1 MKRTAAFLFL
11 FVAVLCAL
19 AQGNAAQ
26 KAKAAALFDEGKY
39 GEALPLYSQLVS
51 LVPGDHDLN
60 YRLGTCMVHGGGDK
74 DKAVGFLRFAVQ
86 GAGITPRAHYE
97 YGQALQVTYR
107 FNDAL
112 AEYAKYKA
120 AADKRMLAE
129 RPTEAVERQCRNGT
143 QLLSNLKEIEV
154 HNKVEVDR
162 TQFDRFYDLTD
173 MGGRIIAVPEELMS
187 ALDKKSGER
196 SFLFKPDKGGTIYFS
211 SYGKDGKTGRDIYS
225 TELLPNGTFAVPR
238 KLAGYINTDQDE
250 DFPYLHPDG
259 KSFYFCSKGHTSM
272 GGYDVFRSTYDR
284 GLDVFGS
291 PENLD
296 FAVNT
301 PDDDML
307 YIVDPEGKEACFASS
322 RESKQG
328 QVHVYRVSTAQQ
340 PLALVILKGQYLS
353 EIDAADRKAHIVV
366 EDAVTR
372 QQVADVRTGLDGTYV
387 LSLPRSG
394 KYKFMVEAGPGG
406 RTHVG
411 MVEAPRVDG
420 ARAYRQELV
429 LQNPGGQEKLLI
441 KNYFDEPLPDDLIAL
456 ALDEIK
462 RRAKLDMTAS
472 APVAQRSPTEEPAGD
487 VMTRAGFAGNI
498 TTTQAVQLAAD
509 DAREL
514 TASAE
519 DLKDQSEAAYTAALQ
534 AAVEAERANT
544 AAAHHI
550 RNADAATDDAVKN
563 AEMTEAARERE
574 RARTASLRAKAAMRA
589 GEDLETEALA
599 RQQQAV
605 NADRLS
611 TDLAAAVS
619 AKNDATTVQH
629 LTKLKERVDAKTGP
643 NAEVAAH
650 ERTRRAMVEKE
661 AEAGRALQAA
671 ASKRD
676 EETEVVAG
684 INRLERDREQT
695 KSKGKKEELDKQIT
709 QLNEQLAAMRTE
721 TERAFAKA
729 KSVQNETAVMRSQS
743 ALMKSLDDGAAPMT
757 GTGLTAAQRGELG
770 QRVATIEM
778 STAALPID
786 ERFEAAIA
794 EEVERQRTIAN
805 DWSAGGGTLADN
817 AASAPTAVRNVEG
830 IDQLAVQRTEAQ
842 RAALDKQTT
851 GDRAVGTVAQ
861 PVDGQENASTST
873 TASDAGVN
881 PVGQHN
887 GGSQTTGPGNTNNG
901 SAQPGGTSTT
911 DPGAAP
917 GAQQQPSGTT
927 IPSGASMA
935 EVPAPVPPDSLMPTT
950 PDPGA
955 ALVTSPDPAQQR
967 FVVENELAELEQ
979 LRAGERNKDER
990 AKLEARIAA
999 AKERLA
1005 TLSTEAERSVVE
1017 ETITM
1022 QSDTPE
1028 VVRPAV
1034 EFDRTMRD
1042 EDLISKLFTSYT
1054 ADRDRSLALTDP
1066 VERANA
1072 ANGLELMLVDSLQAE
1087 TDRQTTLL
1095 ELAPQRADELLPRI
1109 DRLRLMRSAHNAE
1122 AERYA
1127 REAELAQRNTA
1138 LSTDTEEDYAID
1150 NTAAAGT
1157 RTTFSGTEHVDSYVD
1172 PTEDRQFI
1180 LESPVEFRSNK
1191 VKEAAAMREQDI
1203 ERMVRLEEEIDS
1215 LENIL
1220 STMPQGKDFDKLRKK
1235 TDKLIDDHMIERTDM
1250 GERSGFLSDEE
1261 YKHANDSLRSVR
1273 ADVAKLGLAP
1283 DEPLVQLAKQ
1293 FEEDARTS
1301 FTQAQLLRKRADRT
1315 EDIVLR
1321 DSLFRTAFGKELE
1334 ALRGLDQAIT
1344 VNNYLLGGEHQRGQ
1358 TITYAEVERRMF
1370 GPVEPPLAENASP
1383 ATERTLTVDTGSDS
1397 LVPSPTSAVTPGAPS
1412 NGAGP
1417 GTEPTVPGPGT
1428 VQPQATSTDSTTTAG
1443 GSATTA
1449 PGLAPVSGAADGTA
1463 PRTAPVETPG
1473 VFVEHRYDVLAA
1485 EALQDAQMFEMGS
1498 LEEADRAIALRD
1510 SAATAKK
1517 RDREGIEQLAVLA
1530 QQRSDELHR
1539 KSEASSAR
1547 HDSLIAARDAAARQA
1562 EFDARLKQFYY
1573 LSPEE
1578 QAMILQSDDHSRYF
1592 ETRSQAIAEREQA
1605 SEARTDAASSRELA
1619 RSLIDQAQSIM
1630 TNATG
1635 AQGADQQQMAQAAA
1649 LNDRAVRLTDR
1660 ADSLSAVAA
1669 RLDGAADLNEN
1680 QAATQLQALTA
1691 EKSTAIMALEQ
1702 RARRTEPML
1711 AEARSA
1717 ATVEPVAQSK
1727 PVVAPG
1733 NIASQ
1738 QPTSPVEV
1746 PPTTRNEDPT
1756 PVQGSTAPEPAI
1768 AGGATGLLPPL
1779 EADVFTLLPGTGER
1793 RNIVMDGP
1801 LPAGLVYKVQIG
1813 AFKYPIS
1820 DELFSDMTPIS
1831 GETLGNG
1838 MVRYMAGM
1846 FTQYANADAAKQQ
1859 VRDRGY
1865 RDAFVV
1871 AYMDGKR
1878 ISLSEAR
1885 TVGGQQARP
1894 ALAQVPAGAR
1904 PEARPVAPAQ
1914 QPAIIQAPVNT
1925 ATVAQP
1931 VPSPDVLA
1939 KYAPTAE
1946 AVLGSFN
1953 PTPEA
1958 AAYYNVP
1965 GAAPAKQVET
1975 IKGLFFTVQVG
1986 VYSKPVPLDKLFNI
2000 TPLNSELTE
2009 TAKVRYTTGIYL
2021 DSERA
2026 RVRKDVAIG
2035 NGVKD
2040 AFVTAYLNGKRI
2052 PMTDARALL
2061 ARFGN
2066 SVLADPALATP

>member
-1 MKRTAAFLFL
+1 MKRIAAFLFL
-11 FVAVLCAL
+11 CAVVLGSI
-19 AQGNAAQ
+19 AQGDAAQ
-26 KAKAAALFDEGKY
+26 KAKAAALFDEGRY
-39 GEALPLYSQLVS
+39 SEALPLYSQLVS
-51 LVPGDHDLN
+51 LTPSDHDLN

-86 GAGITPRAHYE
+86 GTGITPRAHYE

-120 AADKRMLAE
+120 TADKRMLAE
-129 RPTEAVERQCRNGT
+129 RPTEAVEKQCRNGT

-173 MGGRIIAVPEELMS
+173 MGGRIIAVPEDLMS

-340 PLALVILKGQYLS
+340 PLSLVILKGQYLS
-353 EIDAADRKAHIVV
+353 EIDAGDRKAHIVV

-420 ARAYRQELV
+420 ARAYRQELI

-441 KNYFDEPLPDDLIAL
+441 KNYFDQALPDDLIAL

-462 RRAKLDMTAS
+462 RRAKLDMTAT
-472 APVAQRSPTEEPAGD
+472 APVAQQPAQEEPVGD

-498 TTTQAVQLAAD
+498 STTQAVQLAAE

-514 TASAE
+514 TASAQ

-534 AAVEAERANT
+534 AAAEAERANS
-544 AAAHHI
+544 AATQHI
-550 RNADAATDDAVKN
+550 RNADAATDEAVKN
-563 AEMTEAARERE
+563 TEMTGAARERE
-574 RARTASLRAKAAMRA
+574 RARTAGLRAKAAMRA
-589 GEDLETEALA
+589 GEDLEAEALA
-599 RQQQAV
+599 QQQQAV
-605 NADRLS
+605 NAERLS
-611 TDLAAAVS
+611 TDLAAAVN

-661 AEAGRALQAA
+661 AEASRALQAA

-676 EETEVVAG
+676 EETDVVAN
-684 INRLERDREQT
+684 INRLEREREQT
-695 KSKGKKEELDKQIT
+695 NSKGKKEEFDKQIT
-709 QLNEQLAAMRTE
+709 QLNDQLAAMRTE

-729 KSVQNETAVMRSQS
+729 KGVQNETSVMRSQS
-743 ALMKSLDDGAAPMT
+743 ALMKTLDDGAAPMT
-757 GTGLTAAQRGELG
+757 GTQLTVAQRGELG

-794 EEVERQRTIAN
+794 EEVERQRAVAN
-805 DWSAGGGTLADN
+805 DWSTGGAAVADN
-817 AASAPTAVRNVEG
+817 ASTAPTAVRNVEG
-830 IDQLAVQRTEAQ
+830 IDRLATQRTEAQ
-842 RAALDKQTT
+842 RADLDKQTT
-851 GDRAVGTVAQ
+851 GDRAVGTVTQ
-861 PVDGQENASTST
+861 PAGSQENAGSATTT
-873 TASDAGVN
+873 TANGANTSGGQDAGSRTADN
-881 PVGQHN
+881 AATGSDGAQQGNTGSTNTAITN
-887 GGSQTTGPGNTNNG
+887 GSQAQTTGAAVTDG
-901 SAQPGGTSTT
+901 STAAQ
-911 DPGAAP
+911 AP
-917 GAQQQPSGTT
+917 VQ
-927 IPSGASMA
+927 
-935 EVPAPVPPDSLMPTT
+935 VPPDSLMPST

-955 ALVTSPDPAQQR
+955 TLVTSPDPAQQR
-967 FVVENELAELEQ
+967 FVIENELAELEQ
-979 LRAGERNKDER
+979 LRASERNKDER
-990 AKLEARIAA
+990 AKLEARIAE

-1005 TLSTEAERSVVE
+1005 TLSAEAERMEVE
-1017 ETITM
+1017 ETVTM
-1022 QSDTPE
+1022 GTDTPE
-1028 VVRPAV
+1028 VARPAV
-1034 EFDRTMRD
+1034 EFDRAMRD
-1042 EDLISKLFTSYT
+1042 EDLIGKLFTSYSG
-1054 ADRDRSLALTDP
+1054 DRDRALKLTDP

-1095 ELAPQRADELLPRI
+1095 ELAPQRADEILPRVE
-1109 DRLRLMRSAHNAE
+1109 RLRLMRSAHNAE

-1127 REAELAQRNTA
+1127 REAELAQRNAA
-1138 LSTDTEEDYAID
+1138 LAANPEEDYAID
-1150 NTAAAGT
+1150 NASTTST
-1157 RTTFSGTEHVDSYVD
+1157 RATFSGTEHVDSYVD

-1180 LESPVEFRSNK
+1180 LESPVEFRSDK
-1191 VKEAAAMREQDI
+1191 VKNAASMREQDI
-1203 ERMVRLEEEIDS
+1203 ERMVRLEDEIDS
-1215 LENIL
+1215 LENML
-1220 STMPQGKDFDKLRKK
+1220 GTMPQGKDYDKLRKK
-1235 TDKLIDDHMIERTDM
+1235 TDKLIDDHMIERTEM

-1261 YKHANDSLRSVR
+1261 YKHSNDSLKEVR
-1273 ADVAKLGLAP
+1273 AEVAKLGLAP

-1293 FEEDARTS
+1293 FEEDARTN

-1344 VNNYLLGGEHQRGQ
+1344 VNNYLVGGEHERGQ
-1358 TITYAEVERRMF
+1358 TLTYAEVEHRMF
-1370 GPVEPPLAENASP
+1370 GPDEVPVAENATP
-1383 ATERTLTVDTGSDS
+1383 AGVRTGTVDVGIDT
-1397 LVPSPTSAVTPGAPS
+1397 TSAPTTNAVEPRNAGSNAASEAEVADAGPDAVSPVTTTTGTATTSDPVGTDTAGGAP
-1412 NGAGP
+1412 P
-1417 GTEPTVPGPGT
+1417 PIGTQGT
-1428 VQPQATSTDSTTTAG
+1428 VQT
-1443 GSATTA
+1443 
-1449 PGLAPVSGAADGTA
+1449 GAQVDN
-1463 PRTAPVETPG
+1463 PG
-1473 VFVEHRYDVLAA
+1473 VFVEHKYDELAT
-1485 EALQDAQMFEMGS
+1485 EALQDAQLFERKS
-1498 LEEADRAIALRD
+1498 LTEADRAMALRD
-1510 SAATAKK
+1510 SASTAKK
-1517 RDREGIEQLAVLA
+1517 RDRDGIEKLAVLA
-1530 QQRSDELHR
+1530 QQRSDELHQ
-1539 KSEASSAR
+1539 KSLASSAR
-1547 HDSLIAARDAAARQA
+1547 YDSLIAARDAAARQA

-1578 QAMILQSDDHSRYF
+1578 QAMIMQSGDHSRYF
-1592 ETRSQAIAEREQA
+1592 EARSQAIAQREQA
-1605 SEARTDAASSRELA
+1605 SEARTDAASTRELA
-1619 RSLIDQAQSIM
+1619 RSLVDQAQGIM
-1630 TNATG
+1630 ANATG
-1635 AQGADQQQMAQAAA
+1635 AQGADQQQMAQASA
-1649 LNDRAVRLTDR
+1649 LNERAVQLTGR
-1660 ADSLSAVAA
+1660 ADSLSVVAA
-1669 RLDGAADLNEN
+1669 RLEGAAELNES
-1680 QAATQLQALTA
+1680 QAGTQLQALTA
-1691 EKSTAIMALEQ
+1691 EKSTDIMALEQ

-1717 ATVEPVAQSK
+1717 APVEPGQATSPAIV
-1727 PVVAPG
+1727 PVNNAVQP
-1733 NIASQ
+1733 Q
-1738 QPTSPVEV
+1738 QSPVEAPPTAGPVV
-1746 PPTTRNEDPT
+1746 PPATTTTNV
-1756 PVQGSTAPEPAI
+1756 PVPDASGSPA
-1768 AGGATGLLPPL
+1768 LLPPL
-1779 EADVFTLLPGTGER
+1779 EADVFTLLPATGQP

-1801 LPAGLVYKVQIG
+1801 MPAGLVYKVQIG

-1846 FTQYANADAAKQQ
+1846 FTQYTNADAAKQQ

-1885 TVGGQQARP
+1885 TVGGQQGQP
-1894 ALAQVPAGAR
+1894 VVAQVPVGAGID
-1904 PEARPVAPAQ
+1904 ARPVAQAQ
-1914 QPAIIQAPVNT
+1914 QPTVIQAPANT
-1925 ATVAQP
+1925 GTVAQP
-1931 VPSPDVLA
+1931 VPAADVLA

-1946 AVLGSFN
+1946 AVLDGFK
-1953 PTPEA
+1953 PAPEA

-2026 RVRKDVAIG
+2026 RVRKDAAIG

-2040 AFVTAYLNGKRI
+2040 AFVTAYLNGRRI

>member
-1 MKRTAAFLFL
+1 MKRVAAFLCL
-11 FVAVLCAL
+11 FVMVLCAM
-19 AQGNAAQ
+19 AQGDAAQ

-51 LVPGDHDLN
+51 LTPSDPDLN

-97 YGQALQVTYR
+97 LGQALQVTYR

-120 AADKRMLAE
+120 TADKRLLTVL
-129 RPTEAVERQCRNGT
+129 PTEAVEKQCRNGT

-173 MGGRIIAVPEELMS
+173 MGGRIIAVPEDLMS
-187 ALDKKSGER
+187 ALDKKSGQR

-259 KSFYFCSKGHTSM
+259 KTFYFCSKGHTSM

-328 QVHVYRVSTAQQ
+328 QVHVYRVSTTQQ

-353 EIDAADRKAHIVV
+353 EIDAGDRKAHIVV

-372 QQVADVRTGLDGTYV
+372 QQVADVRTGLDGTYT

-394 KYKFMVEAGPGG
+394 KYKFMVQAGPGG

-420 ARAYRQELV
+420 ARAYRQELI
-429 LQNPGGQEKLLI
+429 LQNPGGQEKLMI

-462 RRAKLDMTAS
+462 RRAKLDKTET
-472 APVAQRSPTEEPAGD
+472 APVAQQPVPEEPTGD

-498 TTTQAVQLAAD
+498 TTTQALQLAAE

-514 TASAE
+514 TASAQ

-534 AAVEAERANT
+534 AAAEAERANT
-544 AAAHHI
+544 AAAQHI
-550 RNADAATDDAVKN
+550 RNADAATDDAAKN
-563 AEMTEAARERE
+563 TEMTQAALERE

-589 GEDLETEALA
+589 GEDLEAEALG

-605 NADRLS
+605 NAERLS
-611 TDLAAAVS
+611 TDLAAAVN

-629 LTKLKERVDAKTGP
+629 LTKLKERVDVKTGP

-650 ERTRRAMVEKE
+650 ERTRRAMADKE
-661 AEAGRALQAA
+661 AEASRALQAA

-676 EETEVVAG
+676 EETDVVAS
-684 INRLERDREQT
+684 INRLEREREQT
-695 KSKGKKEELDKQIT
+695 KSKGKKDELTQQIT
-709 QLNEQLAAMRTE
+709 QLNDQLAAMRTE

-729 KSVQNETAVMRSQS
+729 RGVQNETSVMRSQAS
-743 ALMKSLDDGAAPMT
+743 LMKSLDDGAAPMT
-757 GTGLTAAQRGELG
+757 GTELTAAQRGELG

-778 STAALPID
+778 STATLPID

-794 EEVERQRTIAN
+794 EEVERQRAVAN
-805 DWSAGGGTLADN
+805 DWSAGGAAVADN
-817 AASAPTAVRNVEG
+817 ASTAPTAVRNVEG
-830 IDQLAVQRTEAQ
+830 IDRMATQRTEAQ
-842 RAALDKQTT
+842 RADLDKQTT
-851 GDRAVGTVAQ
+851 GDRALGTVIQ
-861 PVDGQENASTST
+861 PAGGQENASTPT
-873 TASDAGVN
+873 TGSNTGVN
-881 PVGQHN
+881 TTGQQN
-887 GGSQTTGPGNTNNG
+887 GGTQTTGGTGTDNA
-901 SAQPGGTSTT
+901 SAQPVNAGTTSFGN
-911 DPGAAP
+911 DAGS
-917 GAQQQPSGTT
+917 QQPATGTT
-927 IPSGASMA
+927 TTGVANAA
-935 EVPAPVPPDSLMPTT
+935 EVPVQVPPDSLMPAT

-955 ALVTSPDPAQQR
+955 TLVTSPDSAQQR
-967 FVVENELAELEQ
+967 FVIENELAELEQ
-979 LRAGERNKDER
+979 LRASERNKDER
-990 AKLEARIAA
+990 VKLEARIAEA
-999 AKERLA
+999 RQRLA
-1005 TLSTEAERSVVE
+1005 TLSAEAERQEVE
-1017 ETITM
+1017 ETITLGT
-1022 QSDTPE
+1022 DTPE
-1028 VVRPAV
+1028 VARPAV

-1042 EDLISKLFTSYT
+1042 EDLIGRLYATYSG
-1054 ADRDRSLALTDP
+1054 DRDRALKLTDP

-1095 ELAPQRADELLPRI
+1095 EMAPQRADEILPRVE
-1109 DRLRLMRSAHNAE
+1109 RLRLMRSAHNAE
-1122 AERYA
+1122 AERYT
-1127 REAELAQRNTA
+1127 REAETAQRSAA
-1138 LSTDTEEDYAID
+1138 LAVGPDEDYAID
-1150 NTAAAGT
+1150 NAAAESA

-1180 LESPVEFRSNK
+1180 LESPVDFRSNK
-1191 VKEAAAMREQDI
+1191 VKDAAALREQDI
-1203 ERMVRLEEEIDS
+1203 ERMVRLEDEIDS
-1215 LENIL
+1215 LENML
-1220 STMPQGKDFDKLRKK
+1220 GTMPQGKDYDKLRKK
-1235 TDKLIDDHMIERTDM
+1235 TDKLIDDHMIERTEM
-1250 GERSGFLSDEE
+1250 GARSAFLASAE
-1261 YKHANDSLRSVR
+1261 YQHANDSLKDVRS
-1273 ADVAKLGLAP
+1273 DVAKLGFAP

-1293 FEEDARTS
+1293 FEEDARTN

-1344 VNNYLLGGEHQRGQ
+1344 VNSYLLGGEHERGR
-1358 TITYAEVERRMF
+1358 TMTYAEVERKLF
-1370 GPVEPPLAENASP
+1370 GPEEPLVSGNTAPSEAGTEATDPAAGNSAASATGTEQDGAASAANEPLGTQVEQANNETDQPVTNNATGSG
-1383 ATERTLTVDTGSDS
+1383 ATEHGLTQ
-1397 LVPSPTSAVTPGAPS
+1397 
-1412 NGAGP
+1412 AG
-1417 GTEPTVPGPGT
+1417 
-1428 VQPQATSTDSTTTAG
+1428 VQP
-1443 GSATTA
+1443 
-1449 PGLAPVSGAADGTA
+1449 PSGARAA
-1463 PRTAPVETPG
+1463 EQG
-1473 VFVEHRYDVLAA
+1473 VFVEHKYDVLAA
-1485 EALQDAQMFEMGS
+1485 EALQDAQLFEKNS
-1498 LEEADRAIALRD
+1498 LAEADRAMALRD

-1517 RDREGIEQLAVLA
+1517 RDREGIEKMAVLA
-1530 QQRSDELHR
+1530 QERSDELHR
-1539 KSEASSAR
+1539 KSVAYSAR
-1547 HDSLIAARDAAARQA
+1547 HDSLIAVRDAAARQA
-1562 EFDARLKQFYY
+1562 EFEARLKEFYY

-1578 QAMILQSDDHSRYF
+1578 HAMVMQNGDHSRYF
-1592 ETRSQAIAEREQA
+1592 EARSQAIGQREQA
-1605 SEARTDAASSRELA
+1605 SEARTDAASTRELA
-1619 RSLIDQAQSIM
+1619 RSLIDQAQGIM

-1635 AQGADQQQMAQAAA
+1635 AQGADQQQMQQAAA
-1649 LNDRAVRLTDR
+1649 LNDRAVQLTGR
-1660 ADSLSAVAA
+1660 ADSLAAVAA
-1669 RLDGAADLNEN
+1669 RLDGAAELNES
-1680 QAATQLQALTA
+1680 QASTQLQALTA
-1691 EKSTAIMALEQ
+1691 EKSTGIMALEQ

-1717 ATVEPVAQSK
+1717 APVEPASTPASV
-1727 PVVAPG
+1727 PVNNTV
-1733 NIASQ
+1733 Q
-1738 QPTSPVEV
+1738 QRPAPVEV
-1746 PPTTRNEDPT
+1746 RSVTGSGTLPPAASMADPAPPTSS
-1756 PVQGSTAPEPAI
+1756 GAPA
-1768 AGGATGLLPPL
+1768 LLPPL
-1779 EADVFTLLPGTGER
+1779 EADVFTLLPATGQPR
-1793 RNIVMDGP
+1793 TIVMDGP

-1820 DELFSDMTPIS
+1820 DELFSDMTPVS
-1831 GETLGNG
+1831 GETLDNG

-1846 FTQYANADAAKQQ
+1846 FTQFTSADAAKQQ

-1885 TVGGQQARP
+1885 TVGGQQGQP
-1894 ALAQVPAGAR
+1894 VVAQVPVGAR
-1904 PEARPVAPAQ
+1904 IDAQPVTQPQ
-1914 QPAIIQAPVNT
+1914 QPTLIQAPPGT
-1925 ATVAQP
+1925 GTVAQP
-1931 VPSPDVLA
+1931 APTADVLA
-1939 KYAPTAE
+1939 RYAPTAE
-1946 AVLGSFN
+1946 AVLEAFR
-1953 PTPEA
+1953 PAPEA

-2026 RVRKDVAIG
+2026 RMRKDAAVG

>member
-1 MKRTAAFLFL
+1 MKRIAAFLFL
-11 FVAVLCAL
+11 CAVVLGSI
-19 AQGNAAQ
+19 AQGDAAQ
-26 KAKAAALFDEGKY
+26 KAKAAVLFDEGKY
-39 GEALPLYSQLVS
+39 SEALPLYSQLVS
-51 LVPGDHDLN
+51 LTPSDHDLN

-86 GAGITPRAHYE
+86 GTGITPRAHYE
-97 YGQALQVTYR
+97 YGRALQVTYR

-353 EIDAADRKAHIVV
+353 EIDAGDRKAHIVV

-411 MVEAPRVDG
+411 MVEAPRIDG
-420 ARAYRQELV
+420 ARAYRQELI

-462 RRAKLDMTAS
+462 RRAKLDMTAT
-472 APVAQRSPTEEPAGD
+472 APVAQAPVEEEPVGD

-514 TASAE
+514 TASAK

-544 AAAHHI
+544 AAAQHI
-550 RNADAATDDAVKN
+550 RNADATTDDAVKST
-563 AEMTEAARERE
+563 EMTEAARERE
-574 RARTASLRAKAAMRA
+574 RARTAGLRAKAAMRA
-589 GEDLETEALA
+589 GEDLEAEALA

-605 NADRLS
+605 NAERLS
-611 TDLAAAVS
+611 TDLAAAVN
-619 AKNDATTVQH
+619 ANNDASTVQH
-629 LTKLKERVDAKTGP
+629 LTKLKERVDVKTGP

-661 AEAGRALQAA
+661 GEASRALQAA

-676 EETEVVAG
+676 EETDVVAS
-684 INRLERDREQT
+684 INRLERERDQT

-709 QLNEQLAAMRTE
+709 QLKDQLAAMRTE

-729 KSVQNETAVMRSQS
+729 KGVQNETSVMRSQAS
-743 ALMKSLDDGAAPMT
+743 LMKLLDEGAAPMT
-757 GTGLTAAQRGELG
+757 GTELTAVQRSELG

-794 EEVERQRTIAN
+794 EEVERQRAVAN
-805 DWSAGGGTLADN
+805 DWSAGGGNLADN
-817 AASAPTAVRNVEG
+817 PGNAPTAVRNVEG

-861 PVDGQENASTST
+861 PVGGQENASTATTGADAGAST
-873 TASDAGVN
+873 TGQENGGTQTTDAGN
-881 PVGQHN
+881 TIS
-887 GGSQTTGPGNTNNG
+887 GSG
-901 SAQPGGTSTT
+901 QPGGTSNTGS
-911 DPGAAP
+911 DAAAD
-917 GAQQQPSGTT
+917 AQQQPSGTT
-927 IPSGASMA
+927 VTGGTGTA
-935 EVPAPVPPDSLMPTT
+935 EVPAQVPPDSLMPST

-955 ALVTSPDPAQQR
+955 TLVTSPDPAQQR
-967 FVVENELAELEQ
+967 FVIENELAELEQ

-990 AKLEARIAA
+990 AKLEARIADA
-999 AKERLA
+999 ERRLA
-1005 TLSTEAERSVVE
+1005 TLSAEAEQTVVE
-1017 ETITM
+1017 QTITM

-1028 VVRPAV
+1028 VARPAT

-1042 EDLISKLFTSYT
+1042 EDLISKLFTSY
-1054 ADRDRSLALTDP
+1054 ADDRDRSLKLSDP

-1072 ANGLELMLVDSLQAE
+1072 AYGLELMLVDSLQAE

-1095 ELAPQRADELLPRI
+1095 ELAPQRADEILPRVE
-1109 DRLRLMRSAHNAE
+1109 RLRLMRTAHNAE

-1127 REAELAQRNTA
+1127 REAELAQRSAA
-1138 LSTDTEEDYAID
+1138 LAANPEEDYAID
-1150 NTAAAGT
+1150 NTASTST
-1157 RTTFSGTEHVDSYVD
+1157 RGTFSGTEHVDSYVD

-1191 VKEAAAMREQDI
+1191 VKDAAAMREQDI

-1220 STMPQGKDFDKLRKK
+1220 GTMPQGKDFDKLRKK
-1235 TDKLIDDHMIERTDM
+1235 TDKLIDDHMIERTEM
-1250 GERSGFLSDEE
+1250 GERSAFLSDEE
-1261 YKHANDSLRSVR
+1261 YKHANDSLKEVRS
-1273 ADVAKLGLAP
+1273 DVAKLGLAP

-1293 FEEDARTS
+1293 FEEDARTN

-1370 GPVEPPLAENASP
+1370 GPDEPALADNTAL
-1383 ATERTLTVDTGSDS
+1383 ATERTQTVDIVSDS
-1397 LVPSPTSAVTPGAPS
+1397 LVPSPTGAVDPGAPT

-1417 GTEPTVPGPGT
+1417 GTKPTVPGTST
-1428 VQPQATSTDSTTTAG
+1428 VQPQATSTESTDPAGVSITTTPG
-1443 GSATTA
+1443 VA
-1449 PGLAPVSGAADGTA
+1449 PLTGAADGTA
-1463 PRTAPVETPG
+1463 QRTAPVETPG

-1485 EALQDAQMFEMGS
+1485 EALQDAQLFEKSS
-1498 LEEADRAIALRD
+1498 LAEADRAMALRD

-1517 RDREGIEQLAVLA
+1517 RDRESIEKLAVLA

-1539 KSEASSAR
+1539 MSQVSSAR
-1547 HDSLIAARDAAARQA
+1547 YDSLLAARDLAARQA

-1578 QAMILQSDDHSRYF
+1578 QAMITQSDDHSRYF
-1592 ETRSQAIAEREQA
+1592 ETRSQAIAQREKA
-1605 SEARTDAASSRELA
+1605 SEARTGAASSRELA
-1619 RSLIDQAQSIM
+1619 RSLIDQAQGIM

-1635 AQGADQQQMAQAAA
+1635 AQGADQQQMAQAAS
-1649 LNDRAVRLTDR
+1649 LNDRAVQLTDR
-1660 ADSLSAVAA
+1660 ADSLAAVAA

-1680 QAATQLQALTA
+1680 QAATQLQGLSA

-1717 ATVEPVAQSK
+1717 ATVEPNTPNDPAVTPGNTVAQ
-1727 PVVAPG
+1727 
-1733 NIASQ
+1733 
-1738 QPTSPVEV
+1738 QPATSLDV
-1746 PPTTRNEDPT
+1746 PIGIETRQPAE
-1756 PVQGSTAPEPAI
+1756 GSTPLLPATGT
-1768 AGGATGLLPPL
+1768 GGAGLLPPL
-1779 EADVFTLLPGTGER
+1779 EADVFTLLPATGQS

-1878 ISLSEAR
+1878 ISLAEAR
-1885 TVGGQQARP
+1885 TVGGQQGPP
-1894 ALAQVPAGAR
+1894 AVAQVPSGAR
-1904 PEARPVAPAQ
+1904 AEEQAIARPP
-1914 QPAIIQAPVNT
+1914 QPVLIQPPVT
-1925 ATVAQP
+1925 TSTVAQP
-1931 VPSPDVLA
+1931 APSADVLA
-1939 KYAPTAE
+1939 RYAPTAE
-1946 AVLGSFN
+1946 AVLEAFK

-1986 VYSKPVPLDKLFNI
+1986 VYSKPVALDKLFNI

-2026 RVRKDVAIG
+2026 RVRKDAAIG

-2066 SVLADPALATP
+2066 SVLADTSLATP

>member
-11 FVAVLCAL
+11 FVAAFCAL
-19 AQGNAAQ
+19 AQGDVAQ

-39 GEALPLYSQLVS
+39 SEALPLYSQLVS
-51 LVPGDHDLN
+51 LTPSDHDLN

-97 YGQALQVTYR
+97 LGQALQVTYR

-120 AADKRMLAE
+120 TADKRTLAE
-129 RPTEAVERQCRNGT
+129 RPTDAVERQCRNGT

-353 EIDAADRKAHIVV
+353 EIDAGDRKAHIVV

-420 ARAYRQELV
+420 ARAYRQELI

-441 KNYFDEPLPDDLIAL
+441 KNYFEEPLPDDLIAL

-462 RRAKLDMTAS
+462 RRAKLDMTTT
-472 APVAQRSPTEEPAGD
+472 APVAQQPPAEEPIGD

-498 TTTQAVQLAAD
+498 TTTQALQMAAD

-514 TASAE
+514 TASAQ

-534 AAVEAERANT
+534 AAAEAERANT
-544 AAAHHI
+544 AAAQHI
-550 RNADAATDDAVKN
+550 RNADAATGDAVKN
-563 AEMTEAARERE
+563 TEMTEAARERE
-574 RARTASLRAKAAMRA
+574 RARTAGLRAKAAMRA
-589 GEDLETEALA
+589 GEDLEAEALA

-605 NADRLS
+605 NAERLS
-611 TDLAAAVS
+611 TDLAAAVN

-629 LTKLKERVDAKTGP
+629 LTKLKERVDVKTGP

-661 AEAGRALQAA
+661 GEASRALQAA
-671 ASKRD
+671 AAKRD

-684 INRLERDREQT
+684 INRLEREREQT

-709 QLNEQLAAMRTE
+709 QLKAQLAAMRTE

-729 KSVQNETAVMRSQS
+729 KSVQNETAVMRSQTS
-743 ALMKSLDDGAAPMT
+743 LMKSLDDGAAPMT
-757 GTGLTAAQRGELG
+757 GTELTAVQRGELG

-794 EEVERQRTIAN
+794 EEVERQRAIAN
-805 DWSAGGGTLADN
+805 DWSAGGAAVADN
-817 AASAPTAVRNVEG
+817 TNTGPTVVRNMDG
-830 IDQLAVQRTEAQ
+830 IDRLATQRTEAQ
-842 RAALDKQTT
+842 RADLDKQTT
-851 GDRAVGTVAQ
+851 GDRAVGSVTQPSGGEENTGTSSTNTDAANTVGTQNAVPQVADNANNGANGEQ
-861 PVDGQENASTST
+861 PATGSTST
-873 TASDAGVN
+873 SGSQRPGADTASMDA
-881 PVGQHN
+881 
-887 GGSQTTGPGNTNNG
+887 TAT
-901 SAQPGGTSTT
+901 AQ
-911 DPGAAP
+911 
-917 GAQQQPSGTT
+917 
-927 IPSGASMA
+927 
-935 EVPAPVPPDSLMPTT
+935 VPAQVPPDSLMPST

-955 ALVTSPDPAQQR
+955 TLVTSPDPAQQR

-990 AKLEARIAA
+990 AKLEARIAEA
-999 AKERLA
+999 EQRLA
-1005 TLSTEAERSVVE
+1005 TLSAEAERAGVE

-1022 QSDTPE
+1022 QTDTPE
-1028 VVRPAV
+1028 VARPAV
-1034 EFDRTMRD
+1034 EFDRTTRD
-1042 EDLISKLFTSYT
+1042 EDLIGKLFTSYA
-1054 ADRDRSLALTDP
+1054 ADRDRSLKLSDP

-1095 ELAPQRADELLPRI
+1095 EIAPQRADELLPRI
-1109 DRLRLMRSAHNAE
+1109 ERLRLMRSAHNAE

-1127 REAELAQRNTA
+1127 REAELAQRNAA
-1138 LSTDTEEDYAID
+1138 LPTDIGDDYAID
-1150 NTAAAGT
+1150 NTAVTGT
-1157 RTTFSGTEHVDSYVD
+1157 RATFSGTEHVDSYVD

-1180 LESPVEFRSNK
+1180 LESPVEFRSSK
-1191 VKEAAAMREQDI
+1191 VKDAAAMREQDI

-1215 LENIL
+1215 LENVL
-1220 STMPQGKDFDKLRKK
+1220 GTMPQGKDFDKLRKK
-1235 TDKLIDDHMIERTDM
+1235 TDKLIDDHMIERTEM

-1261 YKHANDSLRSVR
+1261 YKHASDSLKGVR

-1293 FEEDARTS
+1293 FEEDARTN

-1334 ALRGLDQAIT
+1334 ALRGMDQAIT
-1344 VNNYLLGGEHQRGQ
+1344 VNNYLLGGEHERGQ
-1358 TITYAEVERRMF
+1358 TLTYAEVERRMF
-1370 GPVEPPLAENASP
+1370 GPDEPVLADNVAPAKNRTQLADADADSLNAPIAGAAEPVNPVISTASGTKP
-1383 ATERTLTVDTGSDS
+1383 AQPVSDAVAPAATVIDKATASDGAALTTTGDVPPSDS
-1397 LVPSPTSAVTPGAPS
+1397 ARGTSQRGAP
-1412 NGAGP
+1412 
-1417 GTEPTVPGPGT
+1417 
-1428 VQPQATSTDSTTTAG
+1428 
-1443 GSATTA
+1443 
-1449 PGLAPVSGAADGTA
+1449 ADNQ
-1463 PRTAPVETPG
+1463 G
-1473 VFVEHRYDVLAA
+1473 VFVEHKYDVLAA
-1485 EALQDAQMFEMGS
+1485 EALQDAQLFEKSS
-1498 LEEADRAIALRD
+1498 LAEADRAMALRD

-1517 RDREGIEQLAVLA
+1517 RDRESIEKLAVLA

-1539 KSEASSAR
+1539 MSEASSAR
-1547 HDSLIAARDAAARQA
+1547 YDSLLAARDAAARQA

-1578 QAMILQSDDHSRYF
+1578 QAMITQSEDHSRYF
-1592 ETRSQAIAEREQA
+1592 ETRSQAIAQREEA
-1605 SEARTDAASSRELA
+1605 SEARTDAAGSRELA
-1619 RSLIDQAQSIM
+1619 RSLIDQAQGIM

-1649 LNDRAVRLTDR
+1649 LNDRAVQLTNR
-1660 ADSLSAVAA
+1660 ADSLAAVAA

-1680 QAATQLQALTA
+1680 QAATQLQGLSA

-1717 ATVEPVAQSK
+1717 ATVEPV
-1727 PVVAPG
+1727 VPG
-1733 NIASQ
+1733 NAVVLTGSTASDRSSSIVEV
-1738 QPTSPVEV
+1738 PSTIGNEARSPVEGA
-1746 PPTTRNEDPT
+1746 R
-1756 PVQGSTAPEPAI
+1756 EPSAALNVG
-1768 AGGATGLLPPL
+1768 AGGLLPPL
-1779 EADVFTLLPGTGER
+1779 EADVFTLLPGTGQP

-1846 FTQYANADAAKQQ
+1846 FTQYANADGAKQQ

-1871 AYMDGKR
+1871 AYLDGKR

-1885 TVGGQQARP
+1885 TLGGQQGQP
-1894 ALAQVPAGAR
+1894 AVSQVPAGVRTDAQ
-1904 PEARPVAPAQ
+1904 PVAQVQ
-1914 QPAIIQAPVNT
+1914 QPVVIQAPVNT
-1925 ATVAQP
+1925 GTVVQP
-1931 VPSPDVLA
+1931 TPSADVLA

-1946 AVLGSFN
+1946 AVLGSFK
-1953 PTPEA
+1953 PAPEA

-2000 TPLNSELTE
+2000 TPLNSEFTE

-2021 DSERA
+2021 DSEKA
-2026 RVRKDVAIG
+2026 RVRKDAAVG

-2066 SVLADPALATP
+2066 AVLADPALATP

>member
-1 MKRTAAFLFL
+1 MKRAAAFLLL
-11 FVAVLCAL
+11 FVMAFCAM
-19 AQGNAAQ
+19 AQGDAAQ
-26 KAKAAALFDEGKY
+26 KAKAAALFDGGKY
-39 GEALPLYSQLVS
+39 SEALPLYSQLVS
-51 LVPGDHDLN
+51 LTPSDHDLN

-120 AADKRMLAE
+120 TADKRMLAE
-129 RPTEAVERQCRNGT
+129 RPTEAVEKQCRNGT

-353 EIDAADRKAHIVV
+353 EIDAGDRKAHIVV

-420 ARAYRQELV
+420 ARAYRQELI

-462 RRAKLDMTAS
+462 RRAKLDMTAT
-472 APVAQRSPTEEPAGD
+472 APVAQAPVEDEPVGD

-498 TTTQAVQLAAD
+498 TTTQAVQLAAE

-514 TASAE
+514 TASAQ
-519 DLKDQSEAAYTAALQ
+519 DLKDQSEAAYTAALRS
-534 AAVEAERANT
+534 AAEAERANT
-544 AAAHHI
+544 AAAQHI

-563 AEMTEAARERE
+563 TEMTEAARERE
-574 RARTASLRAKAAMRA
+574 RARTAGLRAKAAMRA
-589 GEDLETEALA
+589 GEDLEAEALA

-605 NADRLS
+605 NAERLS
-611 TDLAAAVS
+611 TDLAAAVN

-629 LTKLKERVDAKTGP
+629 LTKLKERVDVKTGP

-661 AEAGRALQAA
+661 AEASRALQAA
-671 ASKRD
+671 ATKRD
-676 EETEVVAG
+676 EETDVVAS
-684 INRLERDREQT
+684 INRLERERDQT
-695 KSKGKKEELDKQIT
+695 KSKGKKDEITQQIT
-709 QLNEQLAAMRTE
+709 QLNDQLAAMRTE

-729 KSVQNETAVMRSQS
+729 KGAQNETAVMRSQS

-757 GTGLTAAQRGELG
+757 GTEMTAAQRGELG

-794 EEVERQRTIAN
+794 EEVERQRAVAN
-805 DWSAGGGTLADN
+805 DWSTGGASVADN
-817 AASAPTAVRNVEG
+817 GSAAPTAVRNVDG
-830 IDQLAVQRTEAQ
+830 IDRLATQRTEAQ
-842 RAALDKQTT
+842 RADLDKQTT
-851 GDRAVGTVAQ
+851 GDRAVGTVTQ
-861 PVDGQENASTST
+861 PAGSQENAGSATTT
-873 TASDAGVN
+873 TADGANTANGEDDGSRTVDNAAIGSDVAQTGN
-881 PVGQHN
+881 TGSTNTASTN
-887 GGSQTTGPGNTNNG
+887 GSQVQTTGTAVTDL
-901 SAQPGGTSTT
+901 STAAQ
-911 DPGAAP
+911 AP
-917 GAQQQPSGTT
+917 VQ
-927 IPSGASMA
+927 
-935 EVPAPVPPDSLMPTT
+935 VPPDSLMPST

-967 FVVENELAELEQ
+967 FVVENEIAELEQ
-979 LRAGERNKDER
+979 LRASERNKDER
-990 AKLEARIAA
+990 AKLEARIAE

-1005 TLSTEAERSVVE
+1005 TLSAEAERTEVA

-1028 VVRPAV
+1028 VARAAV

-1042 EDLISKLFTSYT
+1042 EDLIGKLFTSYT
-1054 ADRDRSLALTDP
+1054 ADRDRSLKLTDP

-1109 DRLRLMRSAHNAE
+1109 ERLRLMRSAHNAE

-1127 REAELAQRNTA
+1127 REAELAQRHAA
-1138 LSTDTEEDYAID
+1138 LAANPEEDYAID
-1150 NTAAAGT
+1150 NTATTAT
-1157 RTTFSGTEHVDSYVD
+1157 RATFSGTEHVDSYVD
-1172 PTEDRQFI
+1172 PTEDRQFM
-1180 LESPVEFRSNK
+1180 LESPVEFRSSK
-1191 VKEAAAMREQDI
+1191 VKDAVAMREQDI

-1215 LENIL
+1215 LENML
-1220 STMPQGKDFDKLRKK
+1220 GTMPQGKDYDKLRKK
-1235 TDKLIDDHMIERTDM
+1235 TDKLIDDHMIERTEM

-1261 YKHANDSLRSVR
+1261 YKHANDSLKSVR
-1273 ADVAKLGLAP
+1273 TDVAKLGLAP

-1293 FEEDARTS
+1293 FEEDARTN

-1334 ALRGLDQAIT
+1334 ALRGLDQSIT
-1344 VNNYLLGGEHQRGQ
+1344 VNNYLLGGEHERGQ
-1358 TITYAEVERRMF
+1358 TLTYAEVERRMF
-1370 GPVEPPLAENASP
+1370 GPDEPVLADSATPASGTTRTADDATDSLNVPATGTVEPDVPTSNSI
-1383 ATERTLTVDTGSDS
+1383 TGSEQTQPGS
-1397 LVPSPTSAVTPGAPS
+1397 YVVPPV
-1412 NGAGP
+1412 
-1417 GTEPTVPGPGT
+1417 
-1428 VQPQATSTDSTTTAG
+1428 STTTGNTTASSG
-1443 GSATTA
+1443 GATTTASREARPGNA
-1449 PGLAPVSGAADGTA
+1449 PGTPQSGAQAERA
-1463 PRTAPVETPG
+1463 G
-1473 VFVEHRYDVLAA
+1473 VFVEHKYDVLAT
-1485 EALQDAQMFEMGS
+1485 EALRGCAIVR
-1498 LEEADRAIALRD
+1498 EELTGR
-1510 SAATAKK
+1510 
-1517 RDREGIEQLAVLA
+1517 G
-1530 QQRSDELHR
+1530 RSCHGT
-1539 KSEASSAR
+1539 
-1547 HDSLIAARDAAARQA
+1547 ARQC
-1562 EFDARLKQFYY
+1562 RNRK
-1573 LSPEE
+1573 
-1578 QAMILQSDDHSRYF
+1578 
-1592 ETRSQAIAEREQA
+1592 
-1605 SEARTDAASSRELA
+1605 EA
-1619 RSLIDQAQSIM
+1619 
-1630 TNATG
+1630 
-1635 AQGADQQQMAQAAA
+1635 
-1649 LNDRAVRLTDR
+1649 
-1660 ADSLSAVAA
+1660 
-1669 RLDGAADLNEN
+1669 
-1680 QAATQLQALTA
+1680 
-1691 EKSTAIMALEQ
+1691 
-1702 RARRTEPML
+1702 
-1711 AEARSA
+1711 
-1717 ATVEPVAQSK
+1717 
-1727 PVVAPG
+1727 
-1733 NIASQ
+1733 
-1738 QPTSPVEV
+1738 
-1746 PPTTRNEDPT
+1746 
-1756 PVQGSTAPEPAI
+1756 
-1768 AGGATGLLPPL
+1768 
-1779 EADVFTLLPGTGER
+1779 
-1793 RNIVMDGP
+1793 GP
-1801 LPAGLVYKVQIG
+1801 
-1813 AFKYPIS
+1813 
-1820 DELFSDMTPIS
+1820 
-1831 GETLGNG
+1831 
-1838 MVRYMAGM
+1838 
-1846 FTQYANADAAKQQ
+1846 
-1859 VRDRGY
+1859 
-1865 RDAFVV
+1865 
-1871 AYMDGKR
+1871 
-1878 ISLSEAR
+1878 
-1885 TVGGQQARP
+1885 
-1894 ALAQVPAGAR
+1894 
-1904 PEARPVAPAQ
+1904 
-1914 QPAIIQAPVNT
+1914 
-1925 ATVAQP
+1925 
-1931 VPSPDVLA
+1931 
-1939 KYAPTAE
+1939 
-1946 AVLGSFN
+1946 
-1953 PTPEA
+1953 
-1958 AAYYNVP
+1958 
-1965 GAAPAKQVET
+1965 
-1975 IKGLFFTVQVG
+1975 
-1986 VYSKPVPLDKLFNI
+1986 
-2000 TPLNSELTE
+2000 
-2009 TAKVRYTTGIYL
+2009 
-2021 DSERA
+2021 
-2026 RVRKDVAIG
+2026 
-2035 NGVKD
+2035 
-2040 AFVTAYLNGKRI
+2040 
-2052 PMTDARALL
+2052 
-2061 ARFGN
+2061 
-2066 SVLADPALATP
+2066 